1 MAKIL
6 SMMPKSW
13 DDSLETATPEVTSEI
28 SRLARRGG
36 LFALGE
42 AYSNG
47 DFEHDDLEG
56 LVLAYAKGA
65 DVSKASWSWPMWR
78 LLAEAVLKNTQIG
91 ARAFEVAHSHYDLGN
106 DLFKVMLDGSMSYTS
121 GLYDHGCE
129 SLSEAQEAKLRRLCH
144 KLHLAPGMKVLDV
157 GCGWGN
163 FALFAARHYGVE
175 VTGLTVSKE
184 QVKYINE
191 HKADLPVRVELCDYK
206 NFAAS
211 GTFDRVVS
219 IEMIEAVGK
228 KNIAGY
234 FAKIADVLKPGGR
247 FALQAICGD
256 TFNTFS
262 RPALNQFI
270 LWLMKNIFP
279 NGYIPNLEEIIR
291 PARGA
296 FVLESVMELPGSY
309 EKTLRAWHSNFNG
322 GFQLLA
328 ERYPPRFRRMW
339 NFYLLGCA
347 AMFAARLVQVHHA
360 VYIKR

>member
-6 SMMPKSW
+6 SIRQRPY
-13 DDSLETATPEVTSEI
+13 DDSSAIPAVEI
-28 SRLARRGG
+28 SPQVARIGRRGG
-36 LFALGE
+36 LFGLGE

-47 DFEHDDLEG
+47 EFEHDDLEG
-56 LVLAYAKGA
+56 LVLTYAREQA
-65 DVSKASWSWPMWR
+65 AAASWTFSMWG

-91 ARAFEVAHSHYDLGN
+91 ARAFEVAHGHYDLGN

-121 GLYDHGCE
+121 GLYEAGCD
-129 SLSEAQEAKLRRLCH
+129 SLADAQEAKLRRLCH
-144 KLHLAPGMKVLDV
+144 KLQLAPGMKVLDI

-163 FALFAARHYGVE
+163 FALFAAKHYGVE

-184 QVKYINE
+184 QIKYINE
-191 HKADLPVRVELCDYK
+191 HRGNLPVKAELCDYQH
-206 NFAAS
+206 FSAPGA
-211 GTFDRVVS
+211 FDRVVS

-228 KNIAGY
+228 KNLSAY
-234 FAKIADVLKPGGR
+234 FQKISQSLKPGGR

-256 TFNTFS
+256 TFNRFS

-279 NGYIPNLEEIIR
+279 NGYIPNLEEILR
-291 PARGA
+291 PARQN
-296 FVLESVMELPGSY
+296 FVLESLTELAGSY
-309 EKTLRAWHSNFNG
+309 EKTLRAWHSNFNS
-322 GFQLLA
+322 GFSALA
-328 ERYPPRFRRMW
+328 ERYPPRFKRMW

-347 AMFAARLVQVHHA
+347 AMFSARLVQVHHA